1 MRQNRNSEQIFGR
14 KHEMFFY
21 DVKSMNNLT
30 GKYQKRLLY
39 LLLGPLFLIM
49 PFPLLHQ
56 VSPFCC
62 LLICY
67 FYLFSPQSRHHLLHT
82 IVVALFRFSSCTP
95 QTTIAYLWM
104 MLVSNSLVQ
113 AWHKQI
119 HQAKFIQSS
128 CVITFT
134 NIFQKYTPGEA
145 RWTNDTMNMSKEE
158 WQQVVFFQKIK
169 VTNNLDKD
177 CGEAPKLCFEA
188 MPCTSK

>member
-1 MRQNRNSEQIFGR
+1 
-14 KHEMFFY
+14 MFFY

-67 FYLFSPQSRHHLLHT
+67 LYLFSPQSRHHL
-82 IVVALFRFSSCTP
+82 IQAMIVALCRFLSCTP

-104 MLVSNSLVQ
+104 MLVSNWLVQ

-119 HQAKFIQSS
+119 HHQSS
-128 CVITFT
+128 CDYFHQH
-134 NIFQKYTPGEA
+134 FQKYTPGEA

-158 WQQVVFFQKIK
+158 WQQVVFFKRLKSLITWIRT
-169 VTNNLDKD
+169 V
-177 CGEAPKLCFEA
+177 GRRRKLRFEA

>member
-1 MRQNRNSEQIFGR
+1 
-14 KHEMFFY
+14 
-21 DVKSMNNLT
+21 MNNLT

-56 VSPFCC
+56 VTPFCF

-82 IVVALFRFSSCTP
+82 MVVALFRFSSCTP

-158 WQQVVFFQKIK
+158 WQQVVFFKRLKSLITWIRT
-169 VTNNLDKD
+169 V
-177 CGEAPKLCFEA
+177 GRRRKLRFEA